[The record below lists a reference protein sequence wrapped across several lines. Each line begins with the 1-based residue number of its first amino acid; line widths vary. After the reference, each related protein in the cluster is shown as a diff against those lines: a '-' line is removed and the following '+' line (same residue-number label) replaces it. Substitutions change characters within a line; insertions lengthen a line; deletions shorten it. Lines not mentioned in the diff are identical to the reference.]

1 MRWIY
6 RYGEVVEEAA
16 TRYAP
21 NLVCN
26 FLYELAQRFNSFY
39 NKCSI
44 LSAQYSEQKEFRLAM
59 TKSVGEVLK
68 SGLNLLGIEALE
80 HM

>member
-1 MRWIY
+1 M
-6 RYGEVVEEAA
+6 VEAA
-16 TRYAP
+16 ARFAP

-44 LSAQYSEQKEFRLAM
+44 LSAQYSKQRELRLAM
-59 TKSVGEVLK
+59 TAAVGQVLK
-68 SGLNLLGIEALE
+68 TGLEMLGIKALE
-80 HM
+80 RM